1 MQLLLSTLEKVRGG
15 VCGGVPPGFS
25 GVNPHTTL
33 QKCKREL
40 AKKEKN
46 VAATKSDN
54 VEVKFKYLVNR
65 VMEETADHGN
75 VEQPLKRF

>member
-1 MQLLLSTLEKVRGG
+1 M
-15 VCGGVPPGFS
+15 
-25 GVNPHTTL
+25 
-33 QKCKREL
+33 

-46 VAATKSDN
+46 GAATKSDN